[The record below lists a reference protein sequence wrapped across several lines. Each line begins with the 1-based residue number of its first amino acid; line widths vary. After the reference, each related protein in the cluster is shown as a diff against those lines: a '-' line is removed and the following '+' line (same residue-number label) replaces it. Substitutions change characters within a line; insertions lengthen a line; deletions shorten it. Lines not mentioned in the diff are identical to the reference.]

1 VITVV
6 LFGITF
12 VGGIVFFV
20 WKLNLQ
26 KNLINHLTGIAFRD
40 VDNAVNA
47 TNTNNSNNVIPI
59 ASQQFRLVHKK

>member
-1 VITVV
+1 VITIVV

-59 ASQQFRLVHKK
+59 ASTIPSST